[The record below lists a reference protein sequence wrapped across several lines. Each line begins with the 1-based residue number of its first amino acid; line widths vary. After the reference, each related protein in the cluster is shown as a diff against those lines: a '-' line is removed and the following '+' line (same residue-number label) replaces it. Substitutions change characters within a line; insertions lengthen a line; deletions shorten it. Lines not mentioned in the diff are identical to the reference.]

1 MLDYPIDRETPLVWG
16 MKLLAEILP
25 DVLETDT
32 FYRNVFGSDN
42 ELPNLW
48 VKTNNLQVEWYTDD
62 PGRATFSNYEEF
74 SAQDTISLV
83 SWIREEYDL
92 IRDGK

>member
-1 MLDYPIDRETPLVWG
+1 MLDYPIDRESPLVWG

-25 DVLETDT
+25 DELETEV
-32 FYRNVFGSDN
+32 FYWNISGSDDM
-42 ELPNLW
+42 PNFW
-48 VKTNNLQVEWYTDD
+48 VKTINFQVEWYRSD
-62 PGRATFSNYEEF
+62 PGRATFSNYEVF
-74 SAQDTISLV
+74 SPEDTISLI